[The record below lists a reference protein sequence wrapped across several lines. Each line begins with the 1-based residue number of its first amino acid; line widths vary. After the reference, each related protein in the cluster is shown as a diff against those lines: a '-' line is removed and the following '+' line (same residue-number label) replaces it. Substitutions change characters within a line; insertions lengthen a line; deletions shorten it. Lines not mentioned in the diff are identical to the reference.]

1 MAASKGRRE
10 VDKRRFDSFGRDIMD
25 VAWRAIPWTM

>member
-25 VAWRAIPWTM
+25 VA